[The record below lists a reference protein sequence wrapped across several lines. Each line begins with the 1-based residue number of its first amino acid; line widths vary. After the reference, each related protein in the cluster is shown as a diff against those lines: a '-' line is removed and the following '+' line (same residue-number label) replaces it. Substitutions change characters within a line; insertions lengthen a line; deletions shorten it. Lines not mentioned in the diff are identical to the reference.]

1 MLSINKIKNKW
12 NKAVLM
18 AIPALLL
25 SPVLFAQT
33 AATSAGPAKSSMS
46 NPTAVTMLVLMI
58 LLLVVIG
65 ILANVVLNAADYFIE
80 KNNSNNSGAG
90 TKAVALIGMLL
101 ISVTGAMAQTTD
113 AAAAP
118 VVVESIAG
126 LTPMAF
132 YLMMSVIA
140 IEVIIIFYMLYFLRS
155 FLRREKARLTPEAS
169 FEMKQKRLTWWDK
182 FNSFR
187 PMQEES
193 NIDLGHDYDG
203 IRELDNRLPPWWLYG
218 FYLCIVFA
226 GIYLYRYHVAHS
238 APLSGEELQIAIEKG
253 EAEKAAYLKT
263 AANLVDE
270 NTVKLL
276 TDEASL
282 AEGKKIFLN
291 PAFCTAC
298 HRADGGGNVGPNLT
312 DEYWLYGGSIKDV
325 FKTIKYGTNK
335 GMKSWKDDLSPLQMA
350 QVSSYVLSLKGSNPK
365 DAKAPQGDIYKEAA
379 PATPPADSATAEKK
393 VVASTN

>member
-18 AIPALLL
+18 AISALLL

-46 NPTAVTMLVLMI
+46 NPTAITLLVLMI

-80 KNNSNNSGAG
+80 KNNNDHSGAG

-101 ISVTGAMAQTTD
+101 LSVSSTMAQT
-113 AAAAP
+113 AEPAAAP
-118 VVVESIAG
+118 AVESIAG
-126 LTPMAF
+126 LTPLAF
-132 YLMMSVIA
+132 YLMIGVIA
-140 IEVIIIFYMLYFLRS
+140 VEVIIIFYMLYFLRS
-155 FLRREKARLTPEAS
+155 FLRREKERLTPEVS
-169 FEMKQKRLTWWDK
+169 FEVKQKTLTWWDK

-187 PMQEES
+187 PMQEEA

-218 FYLCIVFA
+218 FYVCIIFA

-238 APLSGEELQIAIEKG
+238 APLSAEELQIAMEKG
-253 EAEKAAYLKT
+253 EAEKAAYLKS

-276 TDEASL
+276 TDPASIE
-282 AEGKKIFLN
+282 EGNKIFHN
-291 PAFCTAC
+291 PAFCVAC

-312 DEYWLYGGSIKDV
+312 DDYWIYGGSIKDV

-335 GMKSWKDDLSPLQMA
+335 GMKSWKDDLTPLQIQ
-350 QVSSYVLSLKGSNPK
+350 QVASYVLSLRGSNPK
-365 DAKAPQGDIYKEAA
+365 DPKAPQGELYKEAA
-379 PATPPADSATAEKK
+379 PAADSAAAKK
-393 VVASTN
+393 AVASSN

>member
-12 NKAVLM
+12 NKAALM

-33 AATSAGPAKSSMS
+33 AATAAGPAKSSMS

-80 KNNSNNSGAG
+80 KNNNNSGAG

-101 ISVTGAMAQTTD
+101 LSVTGAMAQTTD
-113 AAAAP
+113 PAAAP
-118 VVVESIAG
+118 AAVESIAG

-132 YLMMSVIA
+132 YLMLGVIA
-140 IEVIIIFYMLYFLRS
+140 VEVIIIFYMLYFLRS
-155 FLRREKARLTPEAS
+155 FLRRERARLTPEVS

-187 PMQEES
+187 PLQEEA
-193 NIDLGHDYDG
+193 NLDLGHDYDG
-203 IRELDNRLPPWWLYG
+203 IRELNNRLPPWWLYG
-218 FYLCIVFA
+218 FYVCIVFA
-226 GIYLYRYHVAHS
+226 GIYLYRYHVSHS
-238 APLSGEELQIAIEKG
+238 APLSAEELQIAMERG

-270 NTVKLL
+270 TTVKQL

-298 HRADGGGNVGPNLT
+298 HRPDGGGNVGPNLT
-312 DEYWLYGGSIKDV
+312 DEYWIYGGSIKDV

-350 QVSSYVLSLKGSNPK
+350 QVASYVLSLKGSNPK
-365 DAKAPQGDIYKEAA
+365 DPKAPQGEIYKEAA

-393 VVASTN
+393 VVASAN